1 MLSSTN
7 FPQSP
12 ETDVSSE
19 FLYNLKLVS
28 VEDAQMAY
36 VDTGALAGSQHSNTT
51 SLFIHGNPT
60 SSYLWRNIIPHVSE
74 KVRCVAPDFIGMGAS
89 SKLPI
94 SYRFAEH
101 AQYLD
106 GFIDRVVTEGK
117 VILVIQDYEPV
128 GRKLIIEQ
136 NAFMNIMLDRGLM
149 CKLTA
154 EEKVAY
160 GKPYENPD
168 HREPLF
174 RWPNEIPIEG
184 HPPDVYQRV
193 SSYHEWL
200 LETKV
205 PKLFFR
211 AVPGRL
217 VSEQKARWY
226 LDHLENVKGVF
237 VGKGVYFSQKGH
249 PHRI

>member
-1 MLSSTN
+1 
-7 FPQSP
+7 
-12 ETDVSSE
+12 
-19 FLYNLKLVS
+19 
-28 VEDAQMAY
+28 
-36 VDTGALAGSQHSNTT
+36 
-51 SLFIHGNPT
+51 
-60 SSYLWRNIIPHVSE
+60 
-74 KVRCVAPDFIGMGAS
+74 
-89 SKLPI
+89 
-94 SYRFAEH
+94 
-101 AQYLD
+101 
-106 GFIDRVVTEGK
+106 
-117 VILVIQDYEPV
+117 
-128 GRKLIIEQ
+128 
-136 NAFMNIMLDRGLM
+136 MNIMLDRGLI

-174 RWPNEIPIEG
+174 RWPNEIHIEG

-217 VSEQKARWY
+217 VSEQKARWF

-237 VGKGVYFSQKGH
+237 VGKGVYFFQKGH

>member
-1 MLSSTN
+1 MPTSYTAESNTLSSTN
-7 FPQSP
+7 FPQDP

-60 SSYLWRNIIPHVSE
+60 SSYLWRNIIPHISE
-74 KVRCVAPDFIGMGAS
+74 KVRCVAPDFIGMGDS

-117 VILVIQDYEPV
+117 VILVIQDC
-128 GRKLIIEQ
+128 GSALGFDWAFRHQ
-136 NAFMNIMLDRGLM
+136 NRVAGLVFMEFMRPFPTWDD
-149 CKLTA
+149 A
-154 EEKVAY
+154 AQ
-160 GKPYENPD
+160 GK
-168 HREPLF
+168 
-174 RWPNEIPIEG
+174 
-184 HPPDVYQRV
+184 
-193 SSYHEWL
+193 
-200 LETKV
+200 
-205 PKLFFR
+205 
-211 AVPGRL
+211 A
-217 VSEQKARWY
+217 
-226 LDHLENVKGVF
+226 
-237 VGKGVYFSQKGH
+237 
-249 PHRI
+249 